1 LARAARVGLFGLL
14 GQGNLGNDGSM
25 EAVLGYLREA
35 HPTAAIDALCSDP
48 AALTARYGI
57 PAANLRWYVPGR
69 AKSDGVLALAGRAAG
84 LGLGIA
90 MDAWHIPLWVRRHDA
105 VIVPGMG
112 VLETTVPIRPWKTPY
127 WMFLLCVSGRVL
139 GTKVAL
145 ASVGANV
152 TRHRATR
159 WLIAAAVRAA
169 CYRSFRD
176 QVSRDAMGQ
185 MGVDTTADPVSPDVA
200 FTLPVPAGVRP
211 VPGSVGVGLMDYS
224 GDNDETALQDRL
236 RVNYLEQVTTFTR
249 WLLDTGHAVRMFTSD
264 TVDQP
269 IIDEIVT
276 EIRSQRPELDP
287 ALLTADPAETVTD
300 LTRQI
305 ASVDT
310 VVATRYHNVLY
321 ALLQAKPALALA
333 YGAKHEQLMADAGL
347 PGYSLQCRS
356 LDAGQLIEKF
366 TELERDAEN
375 LRMII
380 AERTAVKAA
389 LVREQLAAMCAAIL
403 PASRLGG

>member
-1 LARAARVGLFGLL
+1 
-14 GQGNLGNDGSM
+14 M
-25 EAVLGYLREA
+25 EAVLGYLRTE
-35 HPTAAIDALCSDP
+35 HPGAVIDALCSDP

-57 PAANLRWYVPGR
+57 PAAHLRSYAPQRSRSHGSR
-69 AKSDGVLALAGRAAG
+69 AVAGRALG
-84 LGLGIA
+84 LGLGIV
-90 MDAWHIPLWVRRHDA
+90 MDGWRIPAWVRRHDA

-127 WMFLLCVSGRVL
+127 WLFLLCLSGRL
-139 GTKVAL
+139 SGTKVAL

-159 WLIAAAVRAA
+159 WLTTAAVRAA
-169 CYRSFRD
+169 HYRSFRD
-176 QVSRDAMGQ
+176 QLSRDAMGQ
-185 MGVDTTADPVSPDVA
+185 MGVDTAADTVSPDVA
-200 FTLPVPAGVRP
+200 FALPVPAGVCP

-224 GDNDETALQDRL
+224 GDNDETAVRDRL
-236 RVNYLEQVTTFTR
+236 RANYLEQVTTFTR
-249 WLLDTGHAVRMFTSD
+249 WLLDTGHPVTMFTSD

-287 ALLTADPAETVTD
+287 ALLTAGPAETVTG
-300 LTRQI
+300 LMRQI
-305 ASVDT
+305 ALVET

-333 YGAKHEQLMADAGL
+333 YGAKHEQLMAGAGL

-356 LDAGQLIEKF
+356 LDADQLIEKF
-366 TELERDAEN
+366 TELERDGQT
-375 LRMII
+375 LRRTI
-380 AERTAVKAA
+380 AGRNAVKAE
-389 LVREQLAAMCAAIL
+389 LVRLQLAAMCAAIL
-403 PASRLGG
+403 PA